1 MANYNRL
8 GKNIISLTIGSF
20 ATKILNFL
28 FVPFYTAILSTEEYG
43 TADLIATTVSLLF
56 PFFTCV
62 ICEAML
68 RFTQNDDQREE
79 DVYVIGTVVWAVG
92 FLILL
97 LLSPIILL
105 IPTLKKYWLLI
116 ILYYI
121 AYSLYTNIGYYIRG
135 IGKVVIFSISGIV
148 NTVIAVVL
156 NILFLLVLKI
166 GVEGY
171 LLAYIIAHFVSIIY
185 MIHAVKLYKIKVFR
199 RSFNFDLLKK
209 MLLFSMPL
217 IPNSASW
224 WISNSSDKYILT
236 YFAGVS
242 INGIYSVAYKIPT
255 IMSMFTGIFNMAWR
269 LSAVE
274 KFGSEE
280 SKKFYS
286 NVFDMY
292 ITMTACMASLLML
305 LNKMLSGL
313 LYSKDFYQA
322 WKYVPVLLVAAM
334 LQSYSDFF
342 GTIYTSAYKT
352 NILFYSTL
360 AGAITNISLN
370 FLLIPKYGA
379 MGAAVATMVSY
390 LVTFLIRF
398 VDSRKIMKLI
408 YEVISD
414 LSCVAIIL
422 VQLIIATM
430 TVDYEYLISFVCFS
444 AMFFIRRKSIYAVSN
459 MVFHKLKR

>member
-1 MANYNRL
+1 
-8 GKNIISLTIGSF
+8 
-20 ATKILNFL
+20 
-28 FVPFYTAILSTEEYG
+28 
-43 TADLIATTVSLLF
+43 
-56 PFFTCV
+56 
-62 ICEAML
+62 
-68 RFTQNDDQREE
+68 
-79 DVYVIGTVVWAVG
+79 
-92 FLILL
+92 
-97 LLSPIILL
+97 
-105 IPTLKKYWLLI
+105 
-116 ILYYI
+116 
-121 AYSLYTNIGYYIRG
+121 
-135 IGKVVIFSISGIV
+135 
-148 NTVIAVVL
+148 
-156 NILFLLVLKI
+156 
-166 GVEGY
+166 
-171 LLAYIIAHFVSIIY
+171 
-185 MIHAVKLYKIKVFR
+185 
-199 RSFNFDLLKK
+199 
-209 MLLFSMPL
+209 
-217 IPNSASW
+217 
-224 WISNSSDKYILT
+224 
-236 YFAGVS
+236 
-242 INGIYSVAYKIPT
+242 
-255 IMSMFTGIFNMAWR
+255 MAWR

-292 ITMTACMASLLML
+292 ITLTACMASLLML
-305 LNKMLSGL
+305 FNKMLSGF

-322 WKYVPVLLVAAM
+322 WKYVPVLLVAAI

-398 VDSRKIMKLI
+398 FDSRKIMKLR

-444 AMFFIRRKSIYAVSN
+444 TMFFIRRKSIYAVSN